1 MATSELTR
9 AATAALPTSKKQGK
23 VMQTWNTENVV
34 WSIYSDTSSDDVD
47 EWVADNAIGAEQGRI
62 ENIPDGVYEVNQR
75 NWDTNRRVSLKTK
88 VLVWNGKVD
97 IESAKEAVA
106 EFLNKTGDWHYFI
119 EGVMFGKKSTKVFDQ
134 YGKQIDTQHTLEFS
148 LGS

>member
-1 MATSELTR
+1 
-9 AATAALPTSKKQGK
+9 
-23 VMQTWNTENVV
+23 MQTWNTENVV
-34 WSIYSDTSSDDVD
+34 WSIYSDTSSDDVN
-47 EWVADNAIGAEQGRI
+47 EWVADNAVGAEKGRI

-134 YGKQIDTQHTLEFS
+134 YGKQIDTLRTLEFS

>member
-1 MATSELTR
+1 
-9 AATAALPTSKKQGK
+9 
-23 VMQTWNTENVV
+23 MQTWNTENVV

-47 EWVADNAIGAEQGRI
+47 EWVADNAVGAEQGRI

-75 NWDTNRRVSLKTK
+75 NWDTNRRISLQTK

-119 EGVMFGKKSTKVFDQ
+119 EGVMFVKKSTKVFDK
-134 YGKQIDTQHTLEFS
+134 YGKQIDTQRTIEFS

>member
-1 MATSELTR
+1 M
-9 AATAALPTSKKQGK
+9 
-23 VMQTWNTENVV
+23 
-34 WSIYSDTSSDDVD
+34 
-47 EWVADNAIGAEQGRI
+47 
-62 ENIPDGVYEVNQR
+62 NQR

>member
-1 MATSELTR
+1 MSDTNEYKADD
-9 AATAALPTSKKQGK
+9 
-23 VMQTWNTENVV
+23 VV

-47 EWVADNAIGAEQGRI
+47 EWVADNQTGDDNEGRI
-62 ENIPDGVYEVNQR
+62 DNIPDGVYEVNQR
-75 NWDTNRRVSLKTK
+75 NWNTNRRISLQTK

-97 IESAKEAVA
+97 IESSKEAVA

-119 EGVMFGKKSTKVFDQ
+119 EGVMFGKKSTKVFDK
-134 YGKQIDTQHTLEFS
+134 YGKHVETQRTLEFS

>member
-1 MATSELTR
+1 
-9 AATAALPTSKKQGK
+9 
-23 VMQTWNTENVV
+23 MQTWNTENVV
-34 WSIYSDTSSDDVD
+34 WSIYSDTSSDDVE

-119 EGVMFGKKSTKVFDQ
+119 EAVRFGKKSTKVFDK
-134 YGKQIDTQHTLEFS
+134 YGKQIATQRTLEFS

>member
-1 MATSELTR
+1 
-9 AATAALPTSKKQGK
+9 
-23 VMQTWNTENVV
+23 MQTWNTENVV
-34 WSIYSDTSSDDVD
+34 WSIYSDTSSDDVN
-47 EWVADNAIGAEQGRI
+47 EWVADNAVGAEKGRI
-62 ENIPDGVYEVNQR
+62 ENNPDGVYEVNQR

>member
-1 MATSELTR
+1 
-9 AATAALPTSKKQGK
+9 
-23 VMQTWNTENVV
+23 MQTWNTENVV
-34 WSIYSDTSSDDVD
+34 WSIYSDTSSDDVN

-134 YGKQIDTQHTLEFS
+134 YGKQIDTQRTLEFS

>member
-1 MATSELTR
+1 
-9 AATAALPTSKKQGK
+9 
-23 VMQTWNTENVV
+23 MQTWNTENVV

>member
-1 MATSELTR
+1 
-9 AATAALPTSKKQGK
+9 
-23 VMQTWNTENVV
+23 MQTWNTENVV

-62 ENIPDGVYEVNQR
+62 ENIPDGVYEVNQP
-75 NWDTNRRVSLKTK
+75 NWETNGRVSLKTK

>member
-1 MATSELTR
+1 MATSKLTR

-34 WSIYSDTSSDDVD
+34 WSIYSDTSSDDVN
-47 EWVADNAIGAEQGRI
+47 EWVADNAVGAEQGRI
-62 ENIPDGVYEVNQR
+62 ENIPDGVYEVNQP
-75 NWDTNRRVSLKTK
+75 NWETNCQVYLKTK

-97 IESAKEAVA
+97 IESAKAAVA
-106 EFLNKTGDWHYFI
+106 EFLHKPGDWHYFI

-134 YGKQIDTQHTLEFS
+134 YGKQIDTLRTLEFS